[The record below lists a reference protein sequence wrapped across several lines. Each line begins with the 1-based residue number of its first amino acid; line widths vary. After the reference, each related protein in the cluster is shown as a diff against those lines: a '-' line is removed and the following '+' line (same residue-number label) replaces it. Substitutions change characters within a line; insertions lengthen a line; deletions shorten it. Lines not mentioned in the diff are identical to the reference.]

1 MARPRTFNKEEVLE
15 KILHIMWQ
23 HGSSGLSL
31 DELAR
36 KLNLSKTSLYSA
48 FGNKNAV
55 LSQCLDLYE
64 RLYEQPMLASFQGDK
79 ISDCMSNFLTFSSQR
94 FDSLTTPPGCFMFN
108 CAIEGSALSVEFQ
121 TKVEKNNMAFRR
133 ALEKRVLNISGNKTV
148 EQVNDLVE
156 LLLVNLFGLA
166 SASRMQFP
174 LSGSHLTLLDK
185 LLEE

>member
-31 DELAR
+31 DELAK

-48 FGNKNAV
+48 FGNKEAV
-55 LSQCLDLYE
+55 LSQCLDLYVH
-64 RLYEQPMLASFQGDK
+64 LYEQPMLASFQGDQ
-79 ISDCMSNFLTFSSQR
+79 ISDCMRNFLTFASQR
-94 FDSLTTPPGCFMFN
+94 FDALATPPGCFMFN
-108 CAIEGSALSVEFQ
+108 CAIEGTSLSVEFQ
-121 TKVEKNNMAFRR
+121 TKVEQNNMAFRQT
-133 ALEKRVLNISGNKTV
+133 LEQRVLNIAQNKTA
-148 EQVNDLVE
+148 EQIDGLVD

-174 LSGSHLTLLDK
+174 LSGSHLTLLNK
-185 LLEE
+185 LFEE